1 MKLLLGNDDGIFS
14 PGIRTLANT
23 LAKAGHQVT
32 IVCPDRERSAT
43 GHGLTIH
50 KPLRA
55 EQIDGLFLPEV
66 EAWACSGTPADC
78 IKLALEAILEYPP
91 ELVLSGINQG
101 ANLGTDVLYSGTVS
115 AAMEGAI
122 AGITSI
128 AFSLASFTHHD
139 FQPGADYAVK
149 LVNHLQ
155 SHPLGDFPLLNVN
168 IPPLATEEINGIQI
182 TRQGVRRYHDLFE
195 KRIDPRGKTYYW
207 LAGEVLEEVEDQAT
221 STVES
226 ALMTDVMAIR
236 QGKISITP
244 LQYNLTCY
252 GAVDQ
257 LKNWVIT
264 V

>member
-1 MKLLLGNDDGIFS
+1 MNLLIGNDDGIFS
-14 PGIRTLANT
+14 PGIRALANT
-23 LAKAGHQVT
+23 LASAGHRVT
-32 IVCPDRERSAT
+32 VVCPDRERSAT

-50 KPLRA
+50 KPIRA
-55 EQIDGLFLPEV
+55 EQVDGLFLPGV

-78 IKLALEAILEYPP
+78 IKLALEAILEHPP
-91 ELVLSGINQG
+91 EVVLSGINQG

-128 AFSLASFTHHD
+128 ALSLTSFTHHD
-139 FQPGADYAVK
+139 FQAGADYAAK

-155 SHPLGDFPLLNVN
+155 GHPLAEFPLLNVN
-168 IPPLATEEINGIQI
+168 IPPLAIEEINGVQI
-182 TRQGVRRYHDLFE
+182 TRQGMRRYHDLFE

-207 LAGEVLEEVEDQAT
+207 LAGEVLEEVEDQPT
-221 STVES
+221 SAPES
-226 ALMTDVMAIR
+226 SLMTDVMAIR

-244 LQYNLTCY
+244 LQYNLTSY
-252 GAVDQ
+252 STVHS
-257 LKNWVIT
+257 LKDWIVT